1 MFCFTETI
9 TVLYSSSLGVVD
21 FHPSGDC
28 AVIFLSAAEV
38 IEGQLFKRRLAGL
51 RSVSSD
57 ESPQIVSALFKHLT
71 LR

>member
-1 MFCFTETI
+1 M
-9 TVLYSSSLGVVD
+9 LYSSSLGVVD

-51 RSVSSD
+51 RSVSLLDDIIDIPGNSKF
-57 ESPQIVSALFKHLT
+57 ELFRLKEFGRLW
-71 LR
+71 